1 MTLDAPLRDDVRL
14 LGSMLGDT
22 LREQGGGELF
32 HTVESVRALAKGA
45 RGGNADDSRALAE
58 LLSALPFKSALSVA
72 RAFSHFLNLANIAEQ
87 HHRVRRY
94 RAYQRSPDAPP
105 LPGSCEEVFRKLI
118 ESGVAPDALHA
129 AACKLEVELV
139 LTSHPTEIARR
150 TLLQKNNRIAAIL
163 ADLDRPDSAH
173 IERQRDLEELRREI
187 TAYWLTDEVQH
198 ERPTPADEARSGL
211 FYFEQTIWDAV
222 PRFLR
227 SLDASLRKHTRN
239 PLPLDAAPV
248 RFGSWMGG
256 DRDGNPHVTPEVTRR
271 VCLLARWIAADLYV
285 REVRA
290 LQAELSMATCGEE
303 LRSRVG
309 PAREPYRELMLEVGD
324 RLRATLRGIEE
335 KLEGQHGAV
344 PGAYEGPEELEEALL
359 LCYRSLHETGA
370 AILADG
376 RLLDLIRRLY
386 CFGLTLVR
394 LDLRQEA
401 ERHTEV
407 LGAVTRSLGLGSY
420 AEWDEEKR
428 LAFLLRELSSGR
440 PLLRPDLESN
450 ERIRDV
456 LETFSVAAEV
466 GPDSLGAYVISMA
479 RAPSDI
485 LAVELLQLQ
494 AVVRR
499 PLPVVPLFESV
510 GDLRGAGEAVR
521 RLLAI
526 PWFRERIGGRLQ
538 VMIGYSDSAKTA
550 GLLTAAWELYKAQ
563 EEIAASCSEGGVR
576 LILFHGRG
584 GPVGR
589 GGGPAHMA
597 ILSLPPGSV
606 DGRLRA
612 TQQGEII
619 QTRFGIPGIAL
630 RTLENYVTATLQAT
644 LTPSE
649 AQPTRWRELMERL
662 SAAAN
667 AHYRSVVYEDPR
679 FPPYFR
685 AATPEE
691 ELGHLNIGSRP
702 ARRRAEGGI
711 DTLRAIPWNFAWTQT
726 RLFLPTWLGVGEAL
740 GEAIAGG
747 EEAALREMYHEWKLF
762 RSALDLIE
770 TVLAKTDLSIAE
782 RYDEMLVPEH
792 IRPLGEDLRERFRR
806 TVKAILTVTG
816 QENLLE
822 KNPRLRHSIEVR
834 NPYVDPINIVQ
845 VELLRRLRSDQVDQR
860 LRDALLVTIN
870 GIAAGMRNTG

>member
-94 RAYQRSPDAPP
+94 RASQRSPDAPP

-227 SLDASLRKHTRN
+227 SLDASLRKHTGN

-335 KLEGQHGAV
+335 KLEGQYGAV

-370 AILADG
+370 AILAEG

-386 CFGLTLVR
+386 CFRLTLVR

-494 AVVRR
+494 AGVRR

-510 GDLRGAGEAVR
+510 GDPPRGGRGRLQTARHPLVPRTDRRPPAGHDRVFRLGENRRAAHRRVGALQGTGGDRR
-521 RLLAI
+521 RLL
-526 PWFRERIGGRLQ
+526 RGR
-538 VMIGYSDSAKTA
+538 
-550 GLLTAAWELYKAQ
+550 
-563 EEIAASCSEGGVR
+563 R
-576 LILFHGRG
+576 
-584 GPVGR
+584 
-589 GGGPAHMA
+589 PAHPFPRA
-597 ILSLPPGSV
+597 RRPGRTRRRTRPHGHPLPC
-606 DGRLRA
+606 
-612 TQQGEII
+612 
-619 QTRFGIPGIAL
+619 
-630 RTLENYVTATLQAT
+630 
-644 LTPSE
+644 
-649 AQPTRWRELMERL
+649 
-662 SAAAN
+662 
-667 AHYRSVVYEDPR
+667 
-679 FPPYFR
+679 
-685 AATPEE
+685 
-691 ELGHLNIGSRP
+691 RP
-702 ARRRAEGGI
+702 ARWTAGCARPSRARSSRRASAF
-711 DTLRAIPWNFAWTQT
+711 RASPFARWRITS
-726 RLFLPTWLGVGEAL
+726 P
-740 GEAIAGG
+740 
-747 EEAALREMYHEWKLF
+747 
-762 RSALDLIE
+762 
-770 TVLAKTDLSIAE
+770 
-782 RYDEMLVPEH
+782 
-792 IRPLGEDLRERFRR
+792 RPFRR
-806 TVKAILTVTG
+806 
-816 QENLLE
+816 
-822 KNPRLRHSIEVR
+822 R
-834 NPYVDPINIVQ
+834 
-845 VELLRRLRSDQVDQR
+845 
-860 LRDALLVTIN
+860 
-870 GIAAGMRNTG
+870 